1 MRVLSLDAG
10 KNHFAYACI
19 ETTGESVSVTALGKL
34 EHPIKD
40 LTEAGMPSNVR
51 KFLDEVTPFVE
62 QADAVV
68 FERVT
73 QQPNRTMGS
82 SVEYIGIAMG
92 IITCR
97 CADLG
102 VALVPTMASTWKV
115 KTKKLFRAWETSSE
129 LFDQPVLVKARKS
142 NVISDHEF
150 DALGIGLWFLQRMYV
165 FEPLRVMFAEEV
177 ARILSERGRK

>member
-19 ETTGESVSVTALGKL
+19 ETAGSDVSIPGLGKL
-34 EHPIKD
+34 EHPIQD
-40 LTEAGMPSNVR
+40 LTEAGMPANVTQ
-51 KFLDEVTPFVE
+51 FIAEVTPFVE
-62 QADAVV
+62 HTDVVV

-82 SVEYIGIAMG
+82 AVEYIGIAMG
-92 IITCR
+92 IITCM

-115 KTKKLFRAWETSSE
+115 KTKKLFRVWETSSE
-129 LFDQPVLVKARKS
+129 LFNQPVLVKSRKS
-142 NVISDHEF
+142 NIISDHEF
-150 DALGIGLWFLQRMYV
+150 DALGIGLWFLQRSHT
-165 FEPLRVMFAEEV
+165 FEHLRAQFANEV
-177 ARILSERGRK
+177 ARILTERSRK